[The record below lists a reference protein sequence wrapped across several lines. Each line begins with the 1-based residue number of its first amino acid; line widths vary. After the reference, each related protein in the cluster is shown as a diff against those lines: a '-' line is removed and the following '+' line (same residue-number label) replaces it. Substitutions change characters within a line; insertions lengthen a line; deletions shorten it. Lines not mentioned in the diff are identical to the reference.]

1 MTLSARLRN
10 EYSKMRHLQIGLI
23 ACLLMVGVLALALF
37 SAVGSDLLTRL
48 EDPDGYGWKLLLLSL
63 HSAVMFTAPVLLAVM
78 AGRQTE
84 IEHSGNGWPASATA
98 GVAPGRLCRAK
109 LLALGTLVTPM
120 PLIWGGAILVLG
132 RAVGITAPFPT
143 SRALGLIISLMVV
156 DLAVLALQLLL
167 SARTE
172 NQLLPLGAALGGVLL
187 GVFGQ
192 VLPRWLLHLSPWT
205 YYTLIAPAGFVGLD
219 LVYLGP
225 AGPGTAGMANLPGT
239 AGLPSTASLA
249 VVGGALFLGA
259 TARLDRWEA

>member
-1 MTLSARLRN
+1 
-10 EYSKMRHLQIGLI
+10 
-23 ACLLMVGVLALALF
+23 
-37 SAVGSDLLTRL
+37 
-48 EDPDGYGWKLLLLSL
+48 
-63 HSAVMFTAPVLLAVM
+63 M

-98 GVAPGRLCRAK
+98 GVTPGRLCRAK

-143 SRALGLIISLMVV
+143 ARTLGLIISLMVV

-172 NQLLPLGAALGGVLL
+172 NQLLPLGVALGGVLL

-192 VLPRWLLHLSPWT
+192 VLPRWLQEPKS
-205 YYTLIAPAGFVGLD
+205 
-219 LVYLGP
+219 
-225 AGPGTAGMANLPGT
+225 
-239 AGLPSTASLA
+239 
-249 VVGGALFLGA
+249 VV
-259 TARLDRWEA
+259 

>member
-1 MTLSARLRN
+1 
-10 EYSKMRHLQIGLI
+10 
-23 ACLLMVGVLALALF
+23 
-37 SAVGSDLLTRL
+37 
-48 EDPDGYGWKLLLLSL
+48 
-63 HSAVMFTAPVLLAVM
+63 
-78 AGRQTE
+78 
-84 IEHSGNGWPASATA
+84 
-98 GVAPGRLCRAK
+98 
-109 LLALGTLVTPM
+109 M

-143 SRALGLIISLMVV
+143 ARALGLIISLMVV

-172 NQLLPLGAALGGVLL
+172 NQLLPLGAALGGTLL
-187 GVFGQ
+187 GLFGQ

-205 YYTLIAPAGFVGLD
+205 YYTLIAPADFVGLD

-225 AGPGTAGMANLPGT
+225 AGPGTAG
-239 AGLPSTASLA
+239 LPSTAALA